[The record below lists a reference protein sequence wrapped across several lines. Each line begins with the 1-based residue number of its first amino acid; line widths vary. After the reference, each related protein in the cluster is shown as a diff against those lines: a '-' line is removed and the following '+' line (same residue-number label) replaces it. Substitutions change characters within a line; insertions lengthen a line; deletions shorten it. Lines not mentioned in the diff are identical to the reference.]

1 MSRLTEIPL
10 CSYIV
15 CTWMIMLWWWLG
27 GDRELVGVCDLLHL
41 RVHEWDL
48 SDSTGR
54 TFSAD
59 PVELAMGNDACYVG
73 ERD

>member
-1 MSRLTEIPL
+1 M
-10 CSYIV
+10 
-15 CTWMIMLWWWLG
+15 
-27 GDRELVGVCDLLHL
+27 GVCDLLYL